1 MNPFRFLWRFL
12 LLLLHTLAA
21 VRLSLRHEHVVAG
34 DGQQLPD
41 PEPIAAWYRRL
52 LEILHVRLHC
62 HGEVPHEAAL
72 IVANHLS
79 WLDIPV
85 VGGCTHAAFLSKE
98 GIRHWPL
105 IGWFAAAAG
114 TVFIRRGKGE
124 ARQVAE
130 AIAGRLR
137 GDRQLAIFPE
147 GRISDGREVQRFFPR
162 LFAAAIETD
171 TPVLPVALRYCHQG
185 RFDEQVIYRPGRHFL
200 GILFRVLARR
210 ETEAL
215 VFFCPVISPRGKD
228 RRTLAREA
236 REAIQSALASGAAD
250 CSTSRS

>member
-147 GRISDGREVQRFFPR
+147 GRIGDGRQVQRFFPR
-162 LFAAAIETD
+162 LFAAAIETH
-171 TPVLPVALRYCHQG
+171 TPVVPVALRYGTPGAPDKVVVYHKG
-185 RFDEQVIYRPGRHFL
+185 RSFL
-200 GILFRVLARR
+200 GILFRILARR
-210 ETEAL
+210 ETRAEII
-215 VFFCPVISPRGKD
+215 FCPPLSPEGKD

-236 REAIQSALASGAAD
+236 REAIQAALSADAGD
-250 CSTSRS
+250 